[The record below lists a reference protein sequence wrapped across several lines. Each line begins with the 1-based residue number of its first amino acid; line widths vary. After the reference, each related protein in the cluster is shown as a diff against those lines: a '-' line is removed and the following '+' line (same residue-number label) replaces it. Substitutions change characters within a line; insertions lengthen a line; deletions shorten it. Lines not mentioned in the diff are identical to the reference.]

1 MASSIYVGCQGWRYA
16 DWRVQAEDAGPW
28 SAPFYAPCTRAEQEL
43 SQYSQTFDLVEVDS
57 TFYAIPPESTVKRWA
72 EQTPASF
79 RFTLKLPRTLTH
91 EDRLRR
97 GRKTLQEFCDQAR
110 LLGPKLAAVLIQ
122 LPPSFSPH
130 EFPVLERFLP
140 HLPQDLSFAVE
151 FRDKAWLNDKTM
163 ALLNRYQVA
172 LTLGETPWISTE
184 ASLAWI
190 QKLPTDWLYIR
201 MMGLKKGGIERF
213 THLQVDRNR
222 ELTVWAATTQ
232 DLAAHGKRIYVL
244 MDNHFQG
251 FSPGSATLIKE
262 KLGQTLRPFPQAQ
275 LRSSGQLRLELQS

>member
-16 DWRVQAEDAGPW
+16 DWRIQAEDAGPW
-28 SAPFYAPCTRAEQEL
+28 SAPFYVPRTRPDQEL

-57 TFYAIPPESTVKRWA
+57 TFYAIPSESTVKRWA

-97 GRKTLQEFCDQAR
+97 GRKTLQEFCERAR
-110 LLGPKLAAVLIQ
+110 LLGPKLAAILIQ
-122 LPPSFSPH
+122 LPPSFSPQ
-130 EFPVLERFLP
+130 EFPALERFLP
-140 HLPQDLSFAVE
+140 HLPQDLSFAIE
-151 FRDKAWLNDKTM
+151 FRDKAWLNDKTVT
-163 ALLNRYQVA
+163 LLNQYQVA

-184 ASLAWI
+184 VSLAWV
-190 QKLPTDWLYIR
+190 QKLPTDWLYVR

-213 THLQVDRNR
+213 THLQVNRDR
-222 ELTVWAATTQ
+222 ELTVWAATLQ
-232 DLAAHGKRIYVL
+232 DLAAQRKQIYVL

-262 KLGQTLRPFPQAQ
+262 KLGQILQPFPQAQ
-275 LRSSGQLRLELQS
+275 MRPADQLRLEIHT

>member
-16 DWRVQAEDAGPW
+16 DWRVQAEDSSPW
-28 SAPFYAPCTRAEQEL
+28 SAPFYALRTRADQEL

-57 TFYAIPPESTVKRWA
+57 TFYAIPPENTVKRWA

-97 GRKTLQEFCDQAR
+97 GRKTLQEFCAR
-110 LLGPKLAAVLIQ
+110 ARWLGPKLASVLIQ

-140 HLPQDLSFAVE
+140 HLPQDLSFAIE

-163 ALLNRYQVA
+163 ALLHQYQVA

-184 ASLAWI
+184 VSLAWTP
-190 QKLPTDWLYIR
+190 KLPTDWLYIR
-201 MMGLKKGGIERF
+201 MMGLKTYIPLF
-213 THLQVDRNR
+213 R
-222 ELTVWAATTQ
+222 E
-232 DLAAHGKRIYVL
+232 G
-244 MDNHFQG
+244 
-251 FSPGSATLIKE
+251 
-262 KLGQTLRPFPQAQ
+262 
-275 LRSSGQLRLELQS
+275 

>member
-1 MASSIYVGCQGWRYA
+1 MALSIHVGCQGWRYA
-16 DWRVQAEDAGPW
+16 DWRAQAEDAGPW
-28 SAPFYAPCTRAEQEL
+28 SAPFYAPHTRADQEL
-43 SQYSQTFDLVEVDS
+43 SQYSHTFDLVEVDS
-57 TFYAIPPESTVKRWA
+57 TFYAIPPESTVKHWA

-97 GRKTLQEFCDQAR
+97 GRKTLQEFCERAR
-110 LLGPKLAAVLIQ
+110 WLGPKLAAVLIQ
-122 LPPSFSPH
+122 LPPSFSPQ

-140 HLPQDLSFAVE
+140 HLPQDLSFAIE
-151 FRDKAWLNDKTM
+151 FRDKAWLNAKTV
-163 ALLNRYQVA
+163 ALLQQNQVA

-184 ASLAWI
+184 VSLAWS

-213 THLQVDRNR
+213 THLQVNRDR
-222 ELTVWAATTQ
+222 ELTVWAATLQ
-232 DLAAHGKRIYVL
+232 DLAAQEKRVYVL

-262 KLGQTLRPFPQAQ
+262 KLGQTLQPFPREQMHPAD
-275 LRSSGQLRLELQS
+275 QLRLELQP